1 VFSWRRESRRGRLV
15 SGVII
20 AVAATIIIVGALL
33 IAESP
38 SNSSIDSTEP
48 PKEAQIIVN
57 DKAMQVEI
65 ADTPDKRSLG
75 LSLRDSMPRDRGMLF
90 VFDEEGVYTFWMRN
104 MEFNLDIAWINS
116 SGTVVHVEKNL
127 NPCLE
132 ICPSYESGK
141 PARYVLEVN
150 AGVSDELGIR
160 EGTTVKIVFNK

>member
-1 VFSWRRESRRGRLV
+1 MFSWRRESRRRLIV
-15 SGVII
+15 GAII
-20 AVAATIIIVGALL
+20 AIVAITTIVVGALL
-33 IAESP
+33 IAENL
-38 SNSSIDSTEP
+38 SNSSIDATEP

-57 DKAMQVEI
+57 DRAMQVEI

-90 VFDEEGVYTFWMRN
+90 VFDEEDVYPFWMKN

-127 NPCLE
+127 KPCLE

-160 EGTTVKIVFNK
+160 EGTTVKMIFNK